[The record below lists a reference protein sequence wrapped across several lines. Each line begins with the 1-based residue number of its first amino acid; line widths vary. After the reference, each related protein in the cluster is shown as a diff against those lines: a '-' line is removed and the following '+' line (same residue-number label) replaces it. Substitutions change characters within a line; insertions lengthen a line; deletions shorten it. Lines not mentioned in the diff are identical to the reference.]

1 MTNSKI
7 PSIREYNKQVRLVGE
22 LRAALELEKGK
33 SQKLRKRLK
42 DERASQVLAQALIKT
57 QCEKHA
63 QELLNGVKREHDE
76 RIKELQG
83 LQDKSKRENEKLR
96 LASAKNAKIP
106 GNLQKIEE
114 HVYDKMFV
122 RRVSGGTGGTI

>member
-1 MTNSKI
+1 MPNSKV

-42 DERASQVLAQALIKT
+42 DERACQVLAQELIKI
-57 QCEKHA
+57 QCEKET
-63 QELLNGVKREHDE
+63 QVRLNGIKREYEE
-76 RIKELQG
+76 RIKEWQG

-96 LASAKNAKIP
+96 LAAPTNAKIP

-122 RRVSGGTGGTI
+122 RRVPGGTGGTI